1 MVTGCLV
8 SPERRLEP
16 SSYRPQLCCYGRL
29 ESNMMFFFLFCF
41 FYLLRNKSF
50 SGILNAFWSYLNV
63 NCCTWR
69 DLWSGFKAPI
79 LHGLCSFGFA
89 ARHVL
94 KQFADND
101 PSRFKAIKV
110 SVTCDFKLCD
120 PVNEALEFMQGLL
133 SWFQRMSYV
142 SGSSLILRVKRAD
155 EQSLD
160 YRRCSKKSLSLYK
173 TKAEW
178 RLTS

>member
-1 MVTGCLV
+1 M
-8 SPERRLEP
+8 
-16 SSYRPQLCCYGRL
+16 
-29 ESNMMFFFLFCF
+29 
-41 FYLLRNKSF
+41 
-50 SGILNAFWSYLNV
+50 NAFWSYLNV
-63 NCCTWR
+63 TCCTR
-69 DLWSGFKAPI
+69 RALWSGFKAPI

-120 PVNEALEFMQGLL
+120 PANEAFEFMRRLL

-155 EQSLD
+155 EWFVTLVHPLSRWFSLTDNYWQISSELRLCAERLSLD
-160 YRRCSKKSLSLYK
+160 EGKNHLISIIFDWDWSLIFQRQNNLNK
-173 TKAEW
+173 NAKVD
-178 RLTS
+178 LQN